1 MVKRLI
7 AVILVIFA
15 ACSFVIP
22 AAATYEPT
30 TFEVTAKAAMLVSLD
45 NGEVLYSKNPD
56 ERVYPASL
64 TKIMTAVVAIENIDD
79 LENTVMTTS
88 QHAIDVLYG
97 TDSSVFG
104 LKPGEQLSAK
114 DMLYVMLIHSAN
126 ESANVIAEH
135 IAGSIDAFV
144 SLMNKKAEELG
155 MTNTHYMNPHGLHDE
170 NHYTTAS
177 DMYKLVSY
185 AMKLPL
191 FMEICTCASY
201 TVPPTNMNSS
211 SRTIAS
217 TNLLMLPSSGYYYEY
232 ASGIKTG
239 YTDPAGRCLIS
250 TASKDGYSYLSI
262 VMGCPVKDASGKM
275 IRDDMTVTANLFK
288 WAFSNFK
295 YRRIIST
302 TEPISEVTVENAW
315 DTDYIQLFP
324 QQDSYAIIPADADV
338 STITTK
344 VSLSSESVSA
354 PIKQGD
360 VLGNC
365 EFYLAEEK
373 IAEVPLIAGNSVDR
387 SMVLYIFS
395 GIKDVSALNWFRVI
409 VIIILILILLI
420 ITLRTI
426 QKSRQRQAQRL
437 ARQRERQREQQRQ
450 RQREQ
455 NNRRRY

>member
-1 MVKRLI
+1 MVKRLL
-7 AVILVIFA
+7 AVILMTIAVF
-15 ACSFVIP
+15 CCTIP
-22 AAATYEPT
+22 AAAAYEPT
-30 TFEVTAKAAMLVSLD
+30 TFEVTANAAMLVSLD
-45 NGEVLYSKNPD
+45 TGEVLYSKNPD

-64 TKIMTAVVAIENIDD
+64 TKIMTAVVAIENIDAF
-79 LENTVMTTS
+79 ENTIMTTS

-104 LKPGEQLSAK
+104 LKPGEQLSAR

-144 SLMNKKAEELG
+144 VLMNKKAEELG
-155 MTNTHYMNPHGLHDE
+155 MTNTNYVNPHGLHDE

-185 AMKLPL
+185 AMELPL

-211 SRTIAS
+211 SRTISS
-217 TNLLMLPSSGYYYEY
+217 TNLLMLPNSGYYYQY

-262 VMGCPVKDASGKM
+262 VMGCPVRDASGQM

-288 WAFSNFK
+288 WAFDNFE

-302 TEPISEVTVENAW
+302 SDPISGVTVDNAW
-315 DTDYIQLFP
+315 DTDYMQLFP
-324 QQDSYAIIPADADV
+324 QQDCYALIPSDADI

-344 VSLSSESVSA
+344 VSLISDSVDA
-354 PIKQGD
+354 PINQGD
-360 VLGNC
+360 VLGSC

-373 IAEVPLIAGNSVDR
+373 IAEVPLVAGGSVER
-387 SMVLYIFS
+387 STVLYILS
-395 GIKDVSALNWFRVI
+395 GIRDISALTWFRAI
-409 VIIILILILLI
+409 VIIILVLILII
-420 ITLRTI
+420 ITLRTV

-437 ARQRERQREQQRQ
+437 ARQRERQKEEQRRRQ
-450 RQREQ
+450 QEISR
-455 NNRRRY
+455 RRRY